1 MNWAM
6 IWGLLRHLLTTGGGV
21 LVADGYVTN
30 DELTTVVGAIGIVG
44 GVIWSLIQKK
54 AS

>member
-6 IWGLLRHLLTTGGGV
+6 IWGVARHLLTTVGGG

-30 DELTTVVGAIGIVG
+30 DELTTVIGAIGIVG

-54 AS
+54 AA